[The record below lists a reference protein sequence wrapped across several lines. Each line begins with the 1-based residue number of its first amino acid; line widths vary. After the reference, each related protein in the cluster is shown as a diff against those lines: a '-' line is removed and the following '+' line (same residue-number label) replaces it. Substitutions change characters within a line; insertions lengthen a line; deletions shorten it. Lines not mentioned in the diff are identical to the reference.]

1 MKYLIIVS
9 TLFVIGSLIGYIIEV
24 FFRRFF
30 SQKKWVNPGFLV
42 GPYIPLYG
50 FGVLILYGI
59 SAIPIENLFSNQIL
73 GKIVM
78 VLIIGISLTLI
89 ELIAGLIFIKGMHIK
104 LWDYSNRWG
113 NFKGI
118 ICPLFSL
125 IWLVVGSLYFF
136 FVNPYLVIAIEWI
149 SENLVYSYFIG
160 GVIGAML
167 VDTAYSIHL
176 GLKIKKFSG
185 DFVVKFEQFKI
196 DLHEKRKETKKHFF
210 ATLINDEENQNSL
223 KETIRKSVEN
233 KAKPKLWWKQN
244 KNKKENKSEENQ
256 SNS

>member
-1 MKYLIIVS
+1 MKYLIIIS
-9 TLFVIGSLIGYIIEV
+9 TLFVIGALAGYIIEV
-24 FFRRFF
+24 LFRRFV

-59 SAIPIENLFSNQIL
+59 SAIPIKDLISNEIV
-73 GKIVM
+73 GNIVM
-78 VLIIGISLTLI
+78 VLVIGISLTLI

-125 IWLVVGSLYFF
+125 IWLAVGSLYFF
-136 FVNPYLVIAIEWI
+136 FINPYLVIAIEWI
-149 SENLVYSYFIG
+149 SENLIYSYFIG
-160 GVIGAML
+160 AVIGAML

-176 GLKIKKFSG
+176 GFKIKQFSG
-185 DFVVKFEQFKI
+185 DIVVKFEELKV
-196 DLHEKRKETKKHFF
+196 DLHEKHKEKKKHFF
-210 ATLINDEENQNSL
+210 GTLINDEENSNSL
-223 KETIRKSVEN
+223 RETIKKSAEN
-233 KAKPKLWWKQN
+233 LPKPKLWWKH
-244 KNKKENKSEENQ
+244 NKKENKQ
-256 SNS
+256 